1 MLEVRHLTLT
11 LSDSSAKTPLVRDV
25 SFVVRPNETYALVG
39 ESGCGKSLT
48 ALSLMRLLPEGVS
61 VQEGS
66 VLCGGRDLFTLTERE
81 MNAVRGAG
89 ISLIFQEPATSLNPV
104 IRVGEQIREV
114 LTLHPNVCPDASPEA
129 VSRWLARVGFD
140 DPERIAKSF
149 PHELSGGQKQR
160 VMIAMALAASPSV
173 VVADEPTTAL
183 DVTLQ
188 AQIPALLRDL
198 KR

>member
-1 MLEVRHLTLT
+1 MLEVSHLTLT

-129 VSRWLARVGFD
+129 VSRWLACRV
-140 DPERIAKSF
+140 R
-149 PHELSGGQKQR
+149 
-160 VMIAMALAASPSV
+160 
-173 VVADEPTTAL
+173 
-183 DVTLQ
+183 
-188 AQIPALLRDL
+188 
-198 KR
+198 